1 MESSSPSPS
10 LASAT
15 SAPREAP
22 RYRFLGIA
30 IPILLTFGLVQICW
44 GTVVPENGGLGYD
57 GQLYA
62 GIAQDLPRLISSG
75 SLTPY
80 SVQRIVP
87 SAIVY
92 WALSV
97 AGVSKGTREVLLAF
111 ALYNLS
117 LLILTVVIWERI
129 GREARLGNRGL
140 WLGFVLLFINL
151 ANFRMPFYYAPLT
164 DTTAFALGALLVY
177 LYLRG
182 HRPGV
187 LAVLVLGAFTWRSF
201 IWLGSALFVLPHR
214 PLEARTPS
222 RRFSGV
228 ILLVGAVAYAATV
241 SLYGLALGP
250 PRLVAALSSSLVLA
264 YFLIVASGLLNNP
277 ELLRPSTY
285 RGTPSRLGILVLA
298 GGAVLG
304 VMLLL
309 LPSAS
314 ANAPL
319 GYLVGQLYPF
329 RRFFLPRVGRSVA
342 APALFLVNNARYFG
356 MAVPLLVLFWPRF
369 GQAAHR
375 LGLGMTVYLLA
386 HLLLAANPESRQ
398 NIDGLTGAVLVLVL
412 AAEPHL
418 RSARFFAVVAAG
430 AFAIST
436 VWFPGNYVGALGLQ
450 TQMDSIARWYAS
462 ASPIAHPV
470 FVRQAL
476 YVGALGVAVWLVRRP
491 GPGVRSAATAT
502 PAETAAGDERRFLTA
517 PEDGNE
523 AATSSD

>member
-1 MESSSPSPS
+1 MSPD
-10 LASAT
+10 SAVL
-15 SAPREAP
+15 REHP

-30 IPILLTFGLVQICW
+30 IPILLTLGLVQIRW

-62 GIAQDLPRLISSG
+62 GIAQDLPGLISG
-75 SLTPY
+75 GGLTPY

-92 WALSV
+92 CALSV

-129 GREARLGNRGL
+129 GTVVRLGDRGL
-140 WLGFVLLFINL
+140 WLGFILLFVNL
-151 ANFRMPFYYAPLT
+151 ANLRLPFHYAPLT

-177 LYLRG
+177 FYLRG
-182 HRPGV
+182 NRPGV

-201 IWLGSALFVLPHR
+201 IWLGSALFVLPRR

-222 RRFSGV
+222 RRFSRV
-228 ILLVGAVAYAATV
+228 IVLVGAMAYAA
-241 SLYGLALGP
+241 SLPLYGLALGP
-250 PRLVAALSSSLVLA
+250 RGFVAVLSSSLVLA

-298 GGAVLG
+298 GGVVLG
-304 VMLLL
+304 AMLLL

-314 ANAPL
+314 ANAPI
-319 GYLVGQLYPF
+319 GDLVGLIYPF
-329 RRFFLPRVGRSVA
+329 RRFFLPRVGRAVA
-342 APALFLVNNARYFG
+342 APALFLVNNTRYFG
-356 MAVPLLVLFWPRF
+356 IAIPLLVFAWPRF
-369 GQAAHR
+369 CQATHR
-375 LGLGMTVYLLA
+375 LGFGMTVYILA

-398 NIDGLTGAVLVLVL
+398 NIDGLPATVLALVL
-412 AAEPHL
+412 AGEPHL
-418 RSARFFAVVAAG
+418 RTSRYFAVVAAG
-430 AFAIST
+430 ALATST

-450 TQMDSIARWYAS
+450 TQMESLARVYGSLA
-462 ASPIAHPV
+462 ALTAHPV
-470 FVRQAL
+470 FLRQAL
-476 YVGALGVAVWLVRRP
+476 YVGALAVAVWFVSRP
-491 GPGVRSAATAT
+491 KPAARSVASSTATQAAT
-502 PAETAAGDERRFLTA
+502 GS
-517 PEDGNE
+517 G
-523 AATSSD
+523 